1 MPRERRDLIGTII
14 ADKANWTN
22 EEIIVWLDNED
33 KKEQD
38 EYNKLESEFIRND
51 SRHTENRQKEIW
63 ARLTEEH
70 ARDSEQYILQNRIYN
85 YYVTMSSSTSI
96 AGKNAVQVDAK
107 RDARSFRWGGR
118 VVGSAGLTKP
128 NYKPTMGGKRIGTRH
143 QVNSDTLEHPSQHLC
158 QRCLINH
165 CISSPLVRC

>member
-51 SRHTENRQKEIW
+51 SRHTENGQKEI
-63 ARLTEEH
+63 
-70 ARDSEQYILQNRIYN
+70 
-85 YYVTMSSSTSI
+85 
-96 AGKNAVQVDAK
+96 
-107 RDARSFRWGGR
+107 
-118 VVGSAGLTKP
+118 
-128 NYKPTMGGKRIGTRH
+128 
-143 QVNSDTLEHPSQHLC
+143 
-158 QRCLINH
+158 
-165 CISSPLVRC
+165 